1 MVFPLTPHTL
11 RITDLGFD
19 IRNSNLN
26 GFIEMRILFI
36 GDIVG
41 KAGRQAVEGVLE
53 KVIADHEI
61 EFTIANGENA
71 AGGIGITPTLA
82 IEILDQ
88 GVDVLTSGN
97 HIWAK
102 KEIYSFLD
110 EESRLLRPAN
120 YPPKVPGKGA
130 GIFHTR
136 DGQKVGVLNLEG
148 RVFMKHLDC
157 PFRVGE
163 KEVELLREETR
174 VIIVDFHAEATS
186 EKMAMGWFLNAKVS
200 AVLGTHT
207 HVQTSDERI
216 LDGGTAYVTDVGM
229 TGPLDSVIGI
239 RKQIALERLLTQIPW
254 KFDVATEEIEL
265 QGVVIDVDPTTGKS
279 KNIQRIKVPLRQN

>member
-1 MVFPLTPHTL
+1 M
-11 RITDLGFD
+11 
-19 IRNSNLN
+19 
-26 GFIEMRILFI
+26 I

-41 KAGRQAVEGVLE
+41 KAGRQAIQRVLE
-53 KVIADHEI
+53 KVIADHQI
-61 EFTIANGENA
+61 QFTIANGENA
-71 AGGIGITPTLA
+71 AGGMGITPPIA
-82 IEILDQ
+82 IEMMNY
-88 GVDVLTSGN
+88 GVNVLTSGN

-102 KEIYSFLD
+102 KEIVPFLD
-110 EESRLLRPAN
+110 QESRLLRPAN
-120 YPPKVPGKGA
+120 YPPRVPGRGA
-130 GIFHTR
+130 GFFHIG

-163 KEVELLREETR
+163 KEVETLSRETN
-174 VIIVDFHAEATS
+174 IILVDFHAEATS
-186 EKMAMGWFLNAKVS
+186 EKMAMGWFLNGKVS

-216 LDGGTAYVTDVGM
+216 LDEGTAYITDVGM

-265 QGVVIDVDPTTGKS
+265 QGVVIDVDPKTGKS
-279 KNIQRIKVPLRQN
+279 KDIKRIRMPSNN

>member
-1 MVFPLTPHTL
+1 
-11 RITDLGFD
+11 
-19 IRNSNLN
+19 
-26 GFIEMRILFI
+26 MRVLFI

-41 KAGRQAVEGVLE
+41 KPGRQAIRGVLE
-53 KVIADHEI
+53 KTISDQRI

-71 AGGIGITPTLA
+71 AGGMGITPLIA

-102 KEIYSFLD
+102 KEIFPFLN

-120 YPPKVPGKGA
+120 YPPQVPGRGS
-130 GIFHTR
+130 GVFQLR
-136 DGQKVGVLNLEG
+136 NGQKIGVLNLEG

-163 KEVELLREETR
+163 KEIEILRKETK
-174 VIIVDFHAEATS
+174 IIVVDFHAEATS
-186 EKMAMGWFLNAKVS
+186 EKMAMGWFLNGKVS
-200 AVLGTHT
+200 ALLGTHT

-216 LDGGTAYVTDVGM
+216 LDGGTAYITDVGM

-239 RKQIALERLLTQIPW
+239 QKQVALERLLTQIPW
-254 KFDVATEEIEL
+254 KFDVATEENEL
-265 QGVVIDVDPTTGKS
+265 QGVVLEIDRETGKAED
-279 KNIQRIKVPLRQN
+279 IQKIRVPLRGRS

>member
-1 MVFPLTPHTL
+1 VF
-11 RITDLGFD
+11 RISSFFAAGKV
-19 IRNSNLN
+19 
-26 GFIEMRILFI
+26 MRILFV

-41 KAGRQAVEGVLE
+41 KAGRQAIDGVLV
-53 KVIADHEI
+53 KVIADHKI

-71 AGGIGITPTLA
+71 AGGMGLTPPIA

-102 KEIYSFLD
+102 KEIFPFLD
-110 EESRLLRPAN
+110 EELRILRPAN
-120 YPPKVPGKGA
+120 YPPNVPGRGS
-130 GIFHTR
+130 GFFHSTN
-136 DGQKVGVLNLEG
+136 GQKVGVLNLEG

-163 KEVELLREETR
+163 KEVELLRKETN
-174 VIIVDFHAEATS
+174 IIFVDFHAEATS
-186 EKMAMGWFLNAKVS
+186 EKMAMGWFFNGKVS

-216 LDGGTAYVTDVGM
+216 LDGGTAYITDVGM

-239 RKQIALERLLTQIPW
+239 RKQVALERLLTQIPW

-265 QGVVIDVDPTTGKS
+265 QGVVIEVDSKTGKS
-279 KNIQRIKVPLRQN
+279 ENIKRIKVPLDVRS